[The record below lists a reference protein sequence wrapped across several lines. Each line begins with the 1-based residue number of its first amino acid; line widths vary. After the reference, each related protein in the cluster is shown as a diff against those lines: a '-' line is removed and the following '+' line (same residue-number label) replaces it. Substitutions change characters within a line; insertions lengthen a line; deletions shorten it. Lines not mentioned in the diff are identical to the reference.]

1 MKLTSSF
8 RDPSGFMFHQ
18 DGVLYRQVNQS
29 YQEDYDLLMESGL
42 YQHLSSARALISH
55 EECSLDIAPVPGL
68 AYKVLKPE
76 PIPFVS
82 YPYEWCFDQ
91 LKDAAVLTLSIARRA
106 LQYGMILKDASAFN
120 VQFKNGRPIFIDT
133 LSFERYLPGAPWIA
147 YKQFC
152 QHFLAPLT
160 LMAKV
165 DIRLNQLLR
174 VYIDGIPLDLTS
186 SLLPKGSLLNP
197 GLLSHIHLHA
207 KTQQKYADMALPEE
221 QVSGKMTRN
230 ALLGLLDSLLSA
242 VRSLKLKAQK
252 TEWENYYEQTNYARA
267 SFEAKREKV
276 SAFILRVS
284 PRSVWDLG
292 ANTGE
297 FSRAA
302 SSAGIPT
309 IALDIDH
316 AAVQRNYALV
326 KQNQE
331 AQLLP
336 LCMDLTNPSPALGWN
351 CAERMSLLERGP
363 VDMVMAL
370 ALVHHLAISNNIPLE
385 NLAAFFAGLGHWLIV
400 EFIPKSD
407 SQVKRLLSSR
417 RDIFPDYTEAGFKKA
432 FGAHFEILEEAPIA
446 GSERIL
452 FLMERKQKL
461 S

>member
-1 MKLTSSF
+1 MKLPSSF
-8 RDPSGFMFHQ
+8 RDPSGFMFAQ
-18 DGVLYRQVNQS
+18 KGVLYRQVNLS
-29 YQEDYDLLMESGL
+29 YQEHYDQMMESGL
-42 YQHLSSARALISH
+42 YRQLSSARALIPH
-55 EECSLDIAPVPGL
+55 EECSAAIAPIPGA
-68 AYKVLKPE
+68 AYKIIKPE
-76 PIPFVS
+76 PIAFIS

-106 LQYGMILKDASAFN
+106 LQYDMILKDASAFN
-120 VQFKNGRPIFIDT
+120 VQFLNGKPIFIDT
-133 LSFERYLPGAPWIA
+133 LSFERYQPGTPWVA

-152 QHFLAPLT
+152 QHFLAPLS

-186 SLLPKGSLLNP
+186 ALLPKATLLSPN
-197 GLLSHIHLHA
+197 LLSHIHLHA
-207 KTQQKYADMALPEE
+207 KTQQKYAGAELPEDHI
-221 QVSGKMTRN
+221 SGRMTKN
-230 ALLGLLDSLLSA
+230 ALLGLLDSLLSTI
-242 VRSLKLKAQK
+242 RGLKLKAQK
-252 TEWENYYEQTNYARA
+252 TEWENYYEQTNYAQA
-267 SFEAKREKV
+267 AFELKRQKV
-276 SAFILRVS
+276 SEFILRVR

-302 SSAGIPT
+302 SNLGIQT
-309 IALDIDH
+309 IAFDIDQG
-316 AAVQRNYALV
+316 AVERNYALV
-326 KQNQE
+326 KQDKE
-331 AQLLP
+331 TKILP

-351 CAERMSLLERGP
+351 CQERMSLLERAQP
-363 VDMVMAL
+363 DMVMAL

-385 NLAAFFAGLGHWLIV
+385 SLADFFAALGRWLII

-417 RDIFPDYTEAGFKKA
+417 QDIFPDYTKAGFESA
-432 FGAHFEILEEAPIA
+432 FRLHFEILEEAPIA

-452 FLMERKQKL
+452 YLMERKQAF